1 MFLSTLFT
9 SETATHILSEH
20 GQTANVGPINDKNS
34 NATDRQRML
43 DQSMTRTVMPTDIP
57 RLVDQSMTR
66 TVMPMDRQK
75 CWTNQ

>member
-43 DQSMTRTVMPTDIP
+43 DQSMTRTVMP
-57 RLVDQSMTR
+57 V
-66 TVMPMDRQK
+66 
-75 CWTNQ
+75 